1 MTKLSFAVAN
11 DMIVGIAYELRLEDG
26 DVVDD
31 APKDEPFEFIQGHG
45 DVIRGLEEALFG
57 LKIGDLKKV
66 RVSPAD
72 GYGVPDPEAF
82 ALVPLQ
88 SFPTD
93 LEMSE
98 GMVLAMR
105 DKDTDQSVEA
115 FVTEIRDDG
124 VLMDLNHPLAGETLF
139 FDVEIVSLRP
149 ASPAELAHGHV
160 HASTHSH

>member
-11 DMIVGIAYELRLEDG
+11 DMVVGIAYELRLEDG

-31 APKDEPFEFIQGHG
+31 AQKDEPFEFIQGHG

-57 LKIGDLKKV
+57 LKVGDVKKV
-66 RVSPAD
+66 RISPTD
-72 GYGVPDPEAF
+72 GYGVPDPEAMV
-82 ALVPLQ
+82 LVPSG
-88 SFPTD
+88 SFPSD
-93 LEMSE
+93 LELSE

-115 FVTEIRDDG
+115 FVTEIREDG

-139 FDVEIVSLRP
+139 YSVEIISLRP

-160 HASTHSH
+160 HSPTHSH

>member
-1 MTKLSFAVAN
+1 MTTLSFAVAN
-11 DMIVGIAYELRLEDG
+11 DMVVGIAYELRLEDG
-26 DVVDD
+26 DIVDD
-31 APKDEPFEFIQGHG
+31 APDDEPFEFIQGHG
-45 DVIRGLEEALFG
+45 DVIRGLEEALYG
-57 LKIGDLKKV
+57 LKIGDTKKV
-66 RVSPAD
+66 RVTAAD

-82 ALVPLQ
+82 VLVPLN
-88 SFPTD
+88 SFPED
-93 LEMSE
+93 LELSE

-115 FVTEIRDDG
+115 FVTELKEDG

-160 HASTHSH
+160 HSSTHSH

>member
-1 MTKLSFAVAN
+1 MTQLSFAVAN
-11 DMIVGIAYELRLEDG
+11 DMVVGMAYELRLDDG
-26 DVVDD
+26 DVIDD
-31 APKDEPFEFIQGHG
+31 AQDNEPFEFIQGHG

-57 LKIGDLKKV
+57 LKVGDVKKV
-66 RVSPAD
+66 RVLPAD

-82 ALVPLQ
+82 VLVPLS
-88 SFPTD
+88 SFPD
-93 LEMSE
+93 ELELGE

-115 FVTEIRDDG
+115 FVTELREDG

-160 HASTHSH
+160 HTSGQSH